1 MICNQFEKN
10 NTVSIVSYF
19 SFTNHITVSGLEMI
33 PILSINIHRQPV
45 INLVNQILDAKQENP
60 QADTFELE
68 NEIDQLVYQLY
79 GLTDEDFA
87 VIEGD

>member
-1 MICNQFEKN
+1 
-10 NTVSIVSYF
+10 
-19 SFTNHITVSGLEMI
+19 MI